1 MVNDTAPDT
10 PDTLALDRLILT
22 AIGALAGLAA
32 WVLVEI
38 LPDFV
43 RNERLMLLI
52 AVFTGGFFTAF
63 LAATGPLDYKRA
75 MIAAGLTAGPA
86 ALLLF
91 GASFRFDVV
100 GDFVD
105 TGHPIVAYSTI
116 LTIGLPFLIAAQR
129 PQDGWNS
136 YPALFTQS
144 WNIVVRY
151 AAAWVFVGVVWGVI
165 MLSNALL
172 GLVGLTV
179 IEDLLEVD
187 AVPYLLTGA
196 VLGLALAVVVELSD
210 YISPYLVLRLLR
222 LLLPVVFL
230 VTLVFLA
237 ALPVQGLNNLFGGLS
252 AAATLLAMAVGI
264 ATLITSA
271 LDRDDEEAT
280 KSRALQFSAR
290 ALALALPILASV
302 SVYSIWLRVAQYG
315 WTPTRL
321 AAMVFA
327 LIVLGYGVL
336 YALAVLR
343 GAAWMAHVRRGNIA
357 MALVSIGVA
366 VVWLNPLVSP
376 EQISARSQKARILIG
391 DVSAEKG
398 DLWYLGRELGRAGKA
413 ALAEL
418 AATNDPAFAGLRADI
433 ARLEASANRYQYM
446 EEQKDKDAPDYAAQ
460 IKAALTVWPEGA
472 SLPADWPDDWLEG
485 VERATLSLWA
495 TSCARTTPE
504 GHPGCLVLVGD
515 LLPQVPGP
523 EAIFAWM
530 TGVDGV
536 ILSPIRRP
544 AAGLPDPELVYVMG
558 RSRGLKSTALDQI
571 RAGGLRLEPVTLPA
585 MTIGETTVILR
596 P

>member
-1 MVNDTAPDT
+1 MVPNMASDT
-10 PDTLALDRLILT
+10 PETLARDRLILT

-52 AVFTGGFFTAF
+52 AVFTGGFFAAF
-63 LAATGPLDYKRA
+63 LAATGPLNYRRA
-75 MIAAGLTAGPA
+75 MVAAGLTAGPA

-91 GASFRFDVV
+91 GASFRFAQVS
-100 GDFVD
+100 DFIE
-105 TGHPIVAYSTI
+105 TGHPIVAYATI
-116 LTIGLPFLIAAQR
+116 LVIGLPFLIAAQR

-165 MLSNALL
+165 MLSNALFS
-172 GLVGLTV
+172 LVGLTV

-187 AVPYLLTGA
+187 AVPYVLTGA
-196 VLGLALAVVVELSD
+196 ILGLALAVVVELSD

-222 LLLPVVFL
+222 LLLPVVFV
-230 VTLVFLA
+230 VTLVFLV
-237 ALPVQGLNNLFGGLS
+237 ALPVQGLNDLFGGLS

-280 KSRALQFSAR
+280 VSRALQFSAR
-290 ALALALPILASV
+290 ALALALPILAGI
-302 SVYSIWLRVAQYG
+302 SVYSIWLRVADYG

-327 LIVLGYGVL
+327 LIVLGYGLL

-343 GAAWMAHVRRGNIA
+343 GAAWMAHVRRSNIA
-357 MALVSIGVA
+357 MALVAVGAA
-366 VVWLNPLVSP
+366 VVWLNPFVSP
-376 EQISARSQKARILIG
+376 EQISARTQLARIFTG
-391 DVSAEKG
+391 KVSGEKV
-398 DLWYLGRELGRAGKA
+398 DLWSLGRDLGCAGEA

-418 AATNDPAFAGLRADI
+418 AATQDPAFADLRADI
-433 ARLEASANRYQYM
+433 ARLKASDNRYQFL
-446 EEQKDKDAPDYAAQ
+446 QPSRVTADRDYAAQ
-460 IKAALTVWPEGA
+460 IKSAVTIWPEGA
-472 SLPADWPDDWLEG
+472 SVPEDWLDEIAPR
-485 VERATLSLWA
+485 VLQTWA
-495 TSCARTTPE
+495 SSCAQTTPA
-504 GHPGCLVLVGD
+504 GHPGCLVLRVD
-515 LLPQVPGP
+515 LLPQDPGP
-523 EAIFAWM
+523 EAIFVRL
-530 TGVDGV
+530 TGVDGAA
-536 ILSPIRRP
+536 LSLLRRP
-544 AAGLPDPELVYVMG
+544 GTGLRGGELVYVSG
-558 RSRGLKSTALDQI
+558 TARSLEAEVLDQI
-571 RAGGLRLEPVTLPA
+571 RAGAMQLQAVTLPA
-585 MTIGETTVILR
+585 LSFGKTTVIIK

>member
-1 MVNDTAPDT
+1 MAPDMESDT
-10 PDTLALDRLILT
+10 PDTLARDRLILT
-22 AIGALAGLAA
+22 AIGALAGVAA
-32 WVLVEI
+32 WVLVDI
-38 LPDFV
+38 LPEFV
-43 RNERLMLLI
+43 RNDRLMLLI
-52 AVFTGGFFTAF
+52 AVLTGGFFSAF
-63 LAATGPLDYKRA
+63 LAAIGPLPYKRA

-100 GDFVD
+100 GDFVE

-116 LTIGLPFLIAAQR
+116 LIIGLPFLIAAQR
-129 PQDGWNS
+129 PQEGWHS

-187 AVPYLLTGA
+187 VVPYLLTGA

-222 LLLPVVFL
+222 LLLPVVFV
-230 VTLVFLA
+230 VTLVFLV
-237 ALPVQGLNNLFGGLS
+237 ALPLQGLNDLFGGLS

-271 LDRDDEEAT
+271 LDRDDAEAT
-280 KSRALQFSAR
+280 ESRVLQISAR
-290 ALALALPILASV
+290 ALALALPILAGI
-302 SVYSIWLRVAQYG
+302 SVYSVWLRVAEYG

-343 GAAWMAHVRRGNIA
+343 GAAWMVHVRRGNIV
-357 MALVSIGVA
+357 MALVSVAAA

-391 DVSAEKG
+391 EVSAQKG
-398 DLWYLGRELGRAGKA
+398 DLWYLGRDLGRAGEA
-413 ALAEL
+413 ALADL
-418 AATNDPAFAGLRADI
+418 AATDDPVFADLRADI
-433 ARLEASANRYQYM
+433 ERLEAAANRYQFM
-446 EEQKDKDAPDYAAQ
+446 EDQKEKDAPDYAAQ
-460 IKAALTVWPEGA
+460 IKAAVTVWPKGA
-472 SLPADWPDDWLEG
+472 SVPQDWLDG
-485 VERATLSLWA
+485 VERASLNLWA
-495 TSCARTTPE
+495 TSCARITPD
-504 GHPGCLVLVGD
+504 GYPGCLLLVAD
-515 LLPQVPGP
+515 LLPQSPGS
-523 EAIFAWM
+523 ELIFAWL

-536 ILSPIRRP
+536 ILSPIRRMGRTGDDSRS
-544 AAGLPDPELVYVMG
+544 AELVYITG
-558 RSRGLKSTALDQI
+558 RTRGLKADALDQI
-571 RAGGLRLEPVTLPA
+571 RAGELRLEPVTLPA
-585 MTIGETTVILR
+585 MTIGETTVILK

>member
-1 MVNDTAPDT
+1 MVPNMASDT
-10 PDTLALDRLILT
+10 PETLARDRLILT

-52 AVFTGGFFTAF
+52 AVFTGGFFAAF
-63 LAATGPLDYKRA
+63 LAATGPLNYRRA
-75 MIAAGLTAGPA
+75 MVAAGLTAGPA

-91 GASFRFDVV
+91 GASFRFAQVS
-100 GDFVD
+100 DFIE
-105 TGHPIVAYSTI
+105 TGHPIVAYATI
-116 LTIGLPFLIAAQR
+116 LVIGLPFLIAAQR

-165 MLSNALL
+165 MLSNALFS
-172 GLVGLTV
+172 LVGLTV

-187 AVPYLLTGA
+187 AVPYVLTGA
-196 VLGLALAVVVELSD
+196 ILGLALAVVVELSD

-222 LLLPVVFL
+222 LLLPVVFV
-230 VTLVFLA
+230 VTLVFLV
-237 ALPVQGLNNLFGGLS
+237 ALPVQGLNDLFGGLS

-280 KSRALQFSAR
+280 VSRALQFSAR
-290 ALALALPILASV
+290 ALALALPILAGI
-302 SVYSIWLRVAQYG
+302 SVYSIWLRVADYG

-327 LIVLGYGVL
+327 LIVLGYGLL

-343 GAAWMAHVRRGNIA
+343 GAAWMAHVRRSNIA
-357 MALVSIGVA
+357 MALVAVGAA
-366 VVWLNPLVSP
+366 VVWLNPFVSP
-376 EQISARSQKARILIG
+376 EQISARTQLARIFTG
-391 DVSAEKG
+391 KVSGEKV
-398 DLWYLGRELGRAGKA
+398 DLWSLGRDLGCAGEA

-418 AATNDPAFAGLRADI
+418 AATQDPAFADLRADI
-433 ARLEASANRYQYM
+433 ARLKASDNRYQFL
-446 EEQKDKDAPDYAAQ
+446 QPSRVTADRDYAAQ
-460 IKAALTVWPEGA
+460 IKSAVTIWPEGA
-472 SLPADWPDDWLEG
+472 SVPEDWLDEIAPR
-485 VERATLSLWA
+485 VLQTWA
-495 TSCARTTPE
+495 SSCAQTTPA
-504 GHPGCLVLVGD
+504 GHPGCLVLRVD
-515 LLPQVPGP
+515 LLPQDPGP
-523 EAIFAWM
+523 EAIFVRL
-530 TGVDGV
+530 TGVDGAA
-536 ILSPIRRP
+536 LSLLRRP
-544 AAGLPDPELVYVMG
+544 GTGLRGGELVYVSG
-558 RSRGLKSTALDQI
+558 TARSLEAEVLDQI
-571 RAGGLRLEPVTLPA
+571 RAGAMQLQPVTLPA
-585 MTIGETTVILR
+585 LSFGKTTVIIK